1 MNISQ
6 EIQVQYRDLG
16 GIHVFTATELPGL
29 HHANRDLRR
38 AFDTLPAV
46 VNELVKRQYG
56 LEPCYRAKS
65 TFDDFEHTIETLDV
79 LPIVILESTRQPV
92 AA

>member
-1 MNISQ
+1 MQVSQ

-16 GIHVFTATELPGL
+16 GIHVFTATALPGL
-29 HHANRDLRR
+29 HHAHRDLRT

-46 VNELVKRQYG
+46 VNELVKRQFG
-56 LEPCYRAKS
+56 LEPGYRAQTPFAEFS
-65 TFDDFEHTIETLDV
+65 RAVDTLDTP
-79 LPIVILESTRQPV
+79 PIVILESTRELV